1 MIAERNKK
9 LYSKGQYT
17 WFLIVFIVPTFALFC
32 LLTLYPMVRG
42 VYTSFFDWTGTSSKM
57 TFIGLDNYRK
67 LFDDEIIPRT
77 IQHDYFLVFWKVLLI
92 LLFATVFAVAL
103 TRLKLRE
110 SAFFRAVFFF
120 PNMISVVVIGV
131 LWRFI
136 YNPNLGFLNSFLS
149 LFTEKPVSIAWLGD
163 SDLALAA
170 LVPPSVWA
178 GIGFYMVLIMSGI
191 MGISESLYE
200 SARIDGAGEWKQF
213 TRLTIP
219 LVWEQIKVS
228 LLSIVM
234 TTLNGSFLIVWLMT
248 EGGPDNSTQVMGSY
262 LYQVGFKQYQMGYA
276 TAIGVMIL
284 VLSLLTT
291 VLLNRLLRRETH
303 EW

>member
-1 MIAERNKK
+1 MAERNKK
-9 LYSKGQYT
+9 WYSKGQYAS
-17 WFLIVFIVPTFALFC
+17 FLIVFVLPTFALFC
-32 LLTLYPMVRG
+32 LLTLYPMARG
-42 VYTSFFDWTGTSSKM
+42 VYTSLFDWSGMSSNM
-57 TFIGLDNYRK
+57 TFIGLDNYRR

-77 IQHDYFLVFWKVLLI
+77 IRHDYFLVFWKVVLI
-92 LLFATVFAVAL
+92 LLLATLFAVAL

-120 PNMISVVVIGV
+120 PNVISVVVIGV

-136 YNPNLGFLNSFLS
+136 YNPNLGFLNAFLS
-149 LFTEKPVSIAWLGD
+149 LFTKEPVSIAWLGD
-163 SDLALAA
+163 SDLALAS

-178 GIGFYMVLIMSGI
+178 GIGLYMVLIMSGI
-191 MGISESLYE
+191 MGISESIYE
-200 SARIDGAGEWKQF
+200 SAKIDGAGEWKQF
-213 TRLTIP
+213 TSLTVP

-248 EGGPDNSTQVMGSY
+248 EGGPDNATQVMGSY
-262 LYQVGFKQYQMGYA
+262 LYQVGFKQYEMGYA

-284 VLSLLTT
+284 VLSLLT
-291 VLLNRLLRRETH
+291 VALLNRLLKKEAYER
-303 EW
+303 